1 MKSDQ
6 EAAACFCDGFSCSQA
21 VLSTYGARYGLEREQ
36 ALRLA
41 AGLGG
46 GMGRMGRTCGAVTGA
61 FLVIGLEHG
70 GTTAA
75 DKEAKERT
83 YGAVRVFADRFE
95 QRHGSTRCRE
105 LLECDISQ
113 PEEYV
118 RAQRE
123 GLFKSRC
130 PGLVQ
135 SAGELLDELLE
146 VGKPAK

>member
-1 MKSDQ
+1 
-6 EAAACFCDGFSCSQA
+6 
-21 VLSTYGARYGLEREQ
+21 LEREQ

-83 YGAVRVFADRFE
+83 YGTVRTFAERFE
-95 QRHGSTRCRE
+95 ERHGSTRCRD
-105 LLECDISQ
+105 LLECNINEA
-113 PEEYV
+113 EEYA

-146 VGKPAK
+146 EVESPS

>member
-61 FLVIGLEHG
+61 FLVLGLEHG
-70 GTTAA
+70 GISSA
-75 DKEAKERT
+75 DKAAKERT
-83 YGAVRVFADRFE
+83 YGAVRAFADRFE
-95 QRHGSTRCRE
+95 GKHGSTRCRE

-113 PEEYV
+113 AEEYA

-130 PGLVQ
+130 PELVR
-135 SAGELLDELLE
+135 SAGELLEELLE
-146 VGKPAK
+146 SGESAA